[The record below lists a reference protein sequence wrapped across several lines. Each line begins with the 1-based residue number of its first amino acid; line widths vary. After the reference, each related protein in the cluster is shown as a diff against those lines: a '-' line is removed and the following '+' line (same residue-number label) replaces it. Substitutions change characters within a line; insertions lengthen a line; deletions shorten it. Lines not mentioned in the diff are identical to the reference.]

1 MRGVSERIPVR
12 FGLFNQAPAKRRL
25 DGRTSASPCVAR
37 NKERSLAPGSSA
49 SPPRCCC
56 CCRPLLCS
64 SSPTFPSRRLCR
76 SSHRSCCFSS
86 PFLSIRSRSYGTM
99 KSFVVAT
106 LLTLVT
112 AATAF
117 TSPAVTVSLQ
127 QRAARTSSLAAVIDI
142 GSEDAFD
149 KTIKKA
155 GGGVVVIDYSTTWC
169 GPCKG
174 VCVGLDAR

>member
-1 MRGVSERIPVR
+1 
-12 FGLFNQAPAKRRL
+12 
-25 DGRTSASPCVAR
+25 
-37 NKERSLAPGSSA
+37 
-49 SPPRCCC
+49 
-56 CCRPLLCS
+56 
-64 SSPTFPSRRLCR
+64 
-76 SSHRSCCFSS
+76 
-86 PFLSIRSRSYGTM
+86 M

-117 TSPAVTVSLQ
+117 TTPAVGTVSLQ
-127 QRAARTSSLAAVIDI
+127 QRAARTSSSLAAVIDI

-155 GGGVVVIDYSTTWC
+155 GNGLVVVDYSTTWC

-174 VCVGLDAR
+174 VWIHECAVA

>member
-1 MRGVSERIPVR
+1 
-12 FGLFNQAPAKRRL
+12 
-25 DGRTSASPCVAR
+25 
-37 NKERSLAPGSSA
+37 
-49 SPPRCCC
+49 
-56 CCRPLLCS
+56 
-64 SSPTFPSRRLCR
+64 
-76 SSHRSCCFSS
+76 
-86 PFLSIRSRSYGTM
+86 M
-99 KSFVVAT
+99 KSIVAT

-117 TSPAVTVSLQ
+117 TSPAISTVSLQ

-155 GGGVVVIDYSTTWC
+155 GNGLVVVDYSTTWC

-174 VCVGLDAR
+174 VWIHEYYCLTKDRRVQRRNDGEREAFEKAAVPMDLSLTPPLFFFFSHFAAAFSSDRSQVRRIF